1 MSALLTEK
9 ADATMFLPQRSNLL
23 IRAAKTVD
31 DAVVGVEILEQWQR
45 LKVHGMSLERYLG
58 PGKLELL
65 RREVESSTGI
75 LLKTMPRGLINEDR
89 LKEQQDKGN
98 KQRSAIVITVSNKI
112 KAKRLIANGLQFREV
127 IKKVERYWDTGPGSV
142 CMKCCGNGHER
153 QSSYGDR
160 PEKCIMCAGAHPAS
174 KH

>member
-1 MSALLTEK
+1 MRFSLDLLTLLTEK
-9 ADATMFLPQRSNLL
+9 ADAIILLSQRSNML
-23 IRAAKTVD
+23 IRAAKRVD

-75 LLKTMPRGLINEDR
+75 PLKTMPRWLINEDR

-98 KQRSAIVITVSNKI
+98 KQRSAIVITVSNEI
-112 KAKRLIANGLQFREV
+112 EAKRFIASGLQFGGA
-127 IKKVERYWDTGPGSV
+127 IKRVEKY
-142 CMKCCGNGHER
+142 
-153 QSSYGDR
+153 
-160 PEKCIMCAGAHPAS
+160 
-174 KH
+174 